1 MVACFFNKTGHVAT
15 VLLEE
20 HRTLNSVWFNTISS
34 EQEKTNHCSPR
45 QCELFA
51 AFLTAENV
59 ELMGHL
65 PYSVAIGHPIT
76 QLFSQSIFFAKL
88 IFSSQTTQIM
98 VVRPDCIWQHRKY
111 NKTKMYVAAHESSQS
126 NNRINKTTVID
137 SINRILR

>member
-98 VVRPDCIWQHRKY
+98 DSTWQHSL
-111 NKTKMYVAAHESSQS
+111 KMYIMQQPTNLLSQTIELIKQQS
-126 NNRINKTTVID
+126 LIL
-137 SINRILR
+137 SIVF